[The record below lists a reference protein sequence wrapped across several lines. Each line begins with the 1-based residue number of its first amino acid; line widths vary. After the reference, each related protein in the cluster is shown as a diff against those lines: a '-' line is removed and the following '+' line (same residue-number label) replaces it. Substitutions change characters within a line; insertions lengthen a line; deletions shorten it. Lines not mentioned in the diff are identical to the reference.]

1 VTLAIWLVDGLA
13 HPPGDGFQGPVCSS
27 LMWSSSVTCVGVST
41 SDRGGRRVVADV
53 RQSGRSQKV
62 ALLAKDDVSRRRLAG
77 ILAAGGFGAVTRV
90 ADIDELPID
99 AEAVVIAGGNADVV
113 RDVRRARPES
123 VIVSIATD
131 SDPRAVRVALDAGV
145 DGIVPEQRA
154 ERALAPAVAAAI
166 AGLVTLPRETRGHSL
181 RPALSSREKQVLGM
195 VVLGLSNGEIA
206 RKLHL
211 AETTVKSHLSSSFRK
226 LGVRSRS
233 QAAALVLDGGNG
245 LGLGILSLSDGV
257 EE

>member
-1 VTLAIWLVDGLA
+1 
-13 HPPGDGFQGPVCSS
+13 
-27 LMWSSSVTCVGVST
+27 MGVST
-41 SDRGGRRVVADV
+41 SDRGGRRFVADL
-53 RQSGRSQKV
+53 RQSGRAQKV
-62 ALLAKDDVSRRRLAG
+62 ALLASDDVSRKRLAG
-77 ILAAGGFGAVTRV
+77 ILAAGGFAGLTKVAAV
-90 ADIDELPID
+90 DELPVD
-99 AEAVVIAGGNADVV
+99 AEAVVISSGDPDVV
-113 RDVRRARPES
+113 RHVRRVRPEA
-123 VIVSIATD
+123 VIVTIAAE
-131 SDPRAVRVALDAGV
+131 SDPRAVRAALDAGV
-145 DGIVPEQRA
+145 DGIVPEQRV

-211 AETTVKSHLSSSFRK
+211 AETTVKSHLSSAFRK

-245 LGLGILSLSDGV
+245 LGLGILSLSNGV
-257 EE
+257 EA

>member
-1 VTLAIWLVDGLA
+1 
-13 HPPGDGFQGPVCSS
+13 
-27 LMWSSSVTCVGVST
+27 M
-41 SDRGGRRVVADV
+41 
-53 RQSGRSQKV
+53 
-62 ALLAKDDVSRRRLAG
+62 SRKRLAG
-77 ILAAGGFGAVTRV
+77 LLVAGGFAGVTKIAAV
-90 ADIDELPID
+90 DELPAD
-99 AEAVVIAGGNADVV
+99 AEAVVIAGCNADVV
-113 RDVRRARPES
+113 RDVRRAHPDA
-123 VIVSIATD
+123 VLVVIATE
-131 SDPRAVRVALDAGV
+131 SDARAVRVALDAGA

-154 ERALAPAVAAAI
+154 HRALAPAVAAAM

-195 VVLGLSNGEIA
+195 VVIGLSNGEIA

-211 AETTVKSHLSSSFRK
+211 AETTVKSHLSSAFRK

-257 EE
+257 EG